1 VSPISAGLASL
12 LGVGGAGRALGTP
25 AAPARSAG
33 ALDFAR
39 LLEQAQAAEL
49 ESGRQVTVGRGVH
62 VSLSDEQLARVA
74 AAADRAE
81 AAGAITAAVLIDG
94 EALVM
99 DVAART
105 ITGRLD
111 VGAGEAFYGV
121 DTIVSA
127 PPEVEAPIAGP
138 PAALHTNP
146 SLLEALQ
153 KRSA

>member
-1 VSPISAGLASL
+1 MSPVPAGLASL
-12 LGVGGAGRALGTP
+12 LGAAGGLR
-25 AAPARSAG
+25 AG
-33 ALDFAR
+33 ASASSGLHAGSIDFAR

-49 ESGRQVTVGRGVH
+49 ESGRAVTVARGVE
-62 VSLSDEQLARVA
+62 VALSEDQLGRIA

-111 VGAGEAFYGV
+111 MGAGEAFYGV
-121 DTIVSA
+121 DTVVSA
-127 PPEVEAPIAGP
+127 APVGEAPVAGP
-138 PAALHTNP
+138 PAALHMNP
-146 SLLEALQ
+146 SLLEALH

>member
-1 VSPISAGLASL
+1 MSPVPVGLAAL
-12 LGVGGAGRALGTP
+12 LGAAGGVRAGAAGSPALRGGAV
-25 AAPARSAG
+25 
-33 ALDFAR
+33 DFAR

-49 ESGRQVTVGRGVH
+49 ESGRQVTVARGVD
-62 VSLSDEQLARVA
+62 VSLCEDQLGRIA

-105 ITGRLD
+105 ITGRVD
-111 VGAGEAFYGV
+111 MGAGEAFYGV

-127 PPEVEAPIAGP
+127 PAHAEASVAGP
-138 PAALHTNP
+138 PAALHMNP
-146 SLLEALQ
+146 TLLEALQ
-153 KRSA
+153 KRFA